1 MHKKHYEIIVVGGGL
16 AGLSFAILSA
26 RSGRKVLLIEKG
38 KYPRHKV
45 CGEFI
50 SRESLRFMCDLGLP
64 IVDLQLPMIDK
75 FVLTSP
81 YGAQA
86 SCKLNMG
93 GIGISRYLIDDLL
106 AKIAKEEGVEL
117 LTEKKVSSISKSTED
132 ANFNVKLSNG
142 NEFEG
147 KLVIAAFGRNSGLNN
162 EPDSTKEKFIGV
174 KYHVSDGPADDTI
187 EIHNFKG
194 GYCGISKVEGDKYCL
209 CYLAK
214 ASAFA
219 KHGSNIEQF
228 EDEVLKKN
236 KHLRKRLEAPRLIKA
251 VVTSKIQFGVHDAG
265 SEHALTI
272 GDAAGFIPP
281 LTGNGMSLA
290 FRAAKKMHNNT
301 ENYLNGKIDIP
312 TLAQNHQDYIQH
324 YLKTRINKGIFL
336 QSLLF
341 VNHKLFNQA
350 LMFSI
355 TTLPGLL
362 KILSKQAEG
371 DEI

>member
-1 MHKKHYEIIVVGGGL
+1 MLKKHYDIIVVGGGL

-50 SRESLRFMCDLGLP
+50 SRESLRFMRDLGLP
-64 IVDLQLPMIDK
+64 INELHLPMIDK

-81 YGAQA
+81 YGSKAT
-86 SCKLNMG
+86 CKLNTG

-106 AKIAKEEGVEL
+106 AKIAIENDVEM
-117 LTEKKVSSISKSTED
+117 LTELKVSSIIKSQET
-132 ANFNVKLSNG
+132 ANYIVKSNNG
-142 NEFEG
+142 NLYES
-147 KLVIAAFGRNSGLNN
+147 KLVIGAFGRNSGLDN

-174 KYHVSDGPADDTI
+174 KYHVSEGPADDTI

-214 ASAFA
+214 ASVFA
-219 KHGSNIEQF
+219 EHGSNIERF
-228 EDEVLKKN
+228 ENEVLNQN
-236 KHLRKRLEAPRLIKA
+236 KHLRKRLEAPRLINP
-251 VVTSKIQFGVHDAG
+251 VVTSKIQFGIRDNF
-265 SEHALTI
+265 SEQVLSI

-290 FRAAKKMHNNT
+290 FRAAKRLHAT
-301 ENYLNGKIDIP
+301 SEDFFNGKIDIP
-312 TLAQNHQDYIQH
+312 TLYQQHQHYIQH
-324 YLKTRINKGIFL
+324 YLKNRINKGIFL

-341 VNHKLFNQA
+341 VNHKLFNQG
-350 LMFSI
+350 LMFSLTKI
-355 TTLPGLL
+355 PGLL
-362 KILSKQAEG
+362 KILSRQAEG
-371 DEI
+371 KGF

>member
-1 MHKKHYEIIVVGGGL
+1 MNKRQYDIIVVGGGL

-26 RSGRKVLLIEKG
+26 QSGRKVLLLEKG
-38 KYPRHKV
+38 KYPRQKV

-50 SRESLRFMCDLGLP
+50 SRESLKFMRELGLP
-64 IVDLQLPMIDK
+64 IADLQLPMIDK

-106 AKIAKEEGVEL
+106 AKIAKEKGVEL
-117 LTEKKVSSISKSTED
+117 LTEKKVSSITKSAENT
-132 ANFNVKLSNG
+132 NFNVKLSNG
-142 NEFEG
+142 DEFES
-147 KLVIAAFGRNSGLNN
+147 KLVIAAFGRNSGLDSG
-162 EPDSTKEKFIGV
+162 PDATKAKYIGV
-174 KYHVSDGPADDTI
+174 KYHVSEGPADDTI
-187 EIHNFKG
+187 EIHHFKG
-194 GYCGISKVEGDKYCL
+194 GYCGISKVEDDKYCL

-228 EDEVLKKN
+228 ENEVLKQN
-236 KHLRKRLEAPRLIKA
+236 KFLRKRLEAPRLINA

-265 SEHALTI
+265 SENVLTI

-290 FRAAKKMHNNT
+290 FRASNKLHRATEAYFSGKMDYNA
-301 ENYLNGKIDIP
+301 L
-312 TLAQNHQDYIQH
+312 LQNHQAFIQN

-341 VNHKLFNQA
+341 VNHKLFNQG
-350 LMFSI
+350 LMFSLTKI
-355 TTLPGLL
+355 PGLL
-362 KILSKQAEG
+362 KILSRQAEG
-371 DEI
+371 KGF